1 MSDIST
7 ADVTLRTTSDDVGF
21 PHGLVAGTGASPDA
35 AMVTLKRN
43 ARDLAARLNRAPVEP
58 DDPGQAF
65 LLEVVDVRLTYGRI
79 EGEDA
84 WCAYGTLISQGQSPV
99 VGEGDYWSTRP

>member
-1 MSDIST
+1 MSDIRT
-7 ADVTLRTTSDDVGF
+7 ADVTLRSTSDDAGF
-21 PHGLVAGTGASPDA
+21 PHGLVAGTGPSPDA

-58 DDPGQAF
+58 RDPGQAF
-65 LLEVVDVRLTYGRI
+65 LLEVVDVRLVYGRI
-79 EGEDA
+79 EGDDA

-99 VGEGDYWSTRP
+99 VGEGDYWSSGS